1 MRDITKEARARETQ
15 VRKALDV
22 LQPTT
27 RKRTAAKKEIEDG
40 LNLIDGTIVYER
52 DFFYTQESRKLMK
65 KLIAKLKDC
74 ENLSRTLARK
84 HSYWT
89 VKPQSFSAQIKRC
102 ERELT
107 INKATPSHI
116 ERREGWA
123 VDLAAILIHRYRRDD
138 EKAAACTRG
147 GTWHRLSGILSG
159 RLGKKG
165 KPIDTYKHMQ
175 RVRTRGWF
183 VLDEDETGSNFLP
196 SNYYE

>member
-52 DFFYTQESRKLMK
+52 DFFLYARVTEIDEETNRE
-65 KLIAKLKDC
+65 AKGLR

-147 GTWHRLSGILSG
+147 GTWHRLTKSY
-159 RLGKKG
+159 R
-165 KPIDTYKHMQ
+165 
-175 RVRTRGWF
+175 
-183 VLDEDETGSNFLP
+183 
-196 SNYYE
+196 